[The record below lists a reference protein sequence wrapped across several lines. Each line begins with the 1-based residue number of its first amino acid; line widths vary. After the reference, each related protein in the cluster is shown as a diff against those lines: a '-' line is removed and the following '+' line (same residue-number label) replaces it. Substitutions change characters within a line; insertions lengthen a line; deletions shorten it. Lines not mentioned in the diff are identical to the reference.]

1 MKNRLW
7 IHAKI
12 VNLTRKRHESHTAG
26 FGRI

>member
-12 VNLTRKRHESHTAG
+12 VNLARKRHESHTSG